1 MGVPYNDIFAGSS
14 RPYTV
19 RDNPVIGKIPSANH
33 ITGPR
38 RGHSA
43 PSVLQKRL
51 LIAMGHQFR
60 AGFTIGIRI
69 IPIQGITFPVTI
81 LPFPVLIHLIR
92 GHIQER
98 THAFCQ
104 PHTFQHIHGPHY
116 VGLISIHRILIRIP
130 DNWLCRQMKHNLGPY
145 PVKDLPQMLQVP
157 YVPNHA
163 VHTILQP
170 RNLKQARI
178 RRRT

>member
-1 MGVPYNDIFAGSS
+1 MGTAVVPVHPCHPIAPSTAEDIHQIPGGHAVPVIRSHIIVSLEFPIPILFHGNGQINRQRLQHQLVGPGGMGVPYNDIFAGSS

-43 PSVLQKRL
+43 PSVPQKRL

-92 GHIQER
+92 GHI
-98 THAFCQ
+98 
-104 PHTFQHIHGPHY
+104 
-116 VGLISIHRILIRIP
+116 
-130 DNWLCRQMKHNLGPY
+130 
-145 PVKDLPQMLQVP
+145 
-157 YVPNHA
+157 
-163 VHTILQP
+163 
-170 RNLKQARI
+170 
-178 RRRT
+178 